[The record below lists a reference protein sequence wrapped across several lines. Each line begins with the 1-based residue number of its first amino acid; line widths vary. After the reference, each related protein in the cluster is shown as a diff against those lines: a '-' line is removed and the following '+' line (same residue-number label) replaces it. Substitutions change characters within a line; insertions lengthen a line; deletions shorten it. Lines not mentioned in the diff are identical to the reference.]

1 MLKYADLAVQ
11 DLANAIVGA
20 NEDGYHLTNVNPD
33 RDFQPIS
40 YEDLRFVQ
48 EGDPPD
54 GNGVLAFTKG
64 IEIGH
69 IFKLGRVRAM
79 GATVLMKRS

>member
-1 MLKYADLAVQ
+1 M
-11 DLANAIVGA
+11 
-20 NEDGYHLTNVNPD
+20 TNVNPD

-48 EGDPPD
+48 EGDPSRWQWC
-54 GNGVLAFTKG
+54 LSLTKG

-69 IFKLGRVRAM
+69 IFKLGTRYSDAM
-79 GATVLMKRS
+79 GATVLDENGRKISDHGLLWHRR

>member
-1 MLKYADLAVQ
+1 MLKCRFSCSRFS
-11 DLANAIVGA
+11 NAIVGA

-48 EGDPPD
+48 EGDPS
-54 GNGVLAFTKG
+54 LM
-64 IEIGH
+64 
-69 IFKLGRVRAM
+69 AM
-79 GATVLMKRS
+79 VS